1 MADFSG
7 WHVHFPAFFFFQ
19 FFREKAL
26 KKSGCSRTMFPDN
39 VPGQCSRTKKD
50 LPKGYRKSTPLANR
64 IVYLMVYV
72 YRLLQ

>member
-26 KKSGCSRTMFPDN
+26 KKSG
-39 VPGQCSRTKKD
+39 CSRTKKD